1 MKTIAVATQKGGEGK
16 TTISLHL
23 AFAAVDAGLK
33 VLFVDLDTQGNAT
46 LVLTGSSRIAHEPG
60 YAALTASSLFD
71 ARTGRRCKPL
81 ATPEGIDLI
90 APDGQLPLHIKGEID
105 PKSPELSAPRTVLA
119 KFADDYDV
127 CVIDAPPALGQVLAA
142 LLAASDAVLSPLTMD
157 IFAIDG
163 AAELLDT
170 ITFVKDNVNPG
181 LLHLG
186 IVPNQINTRSQDET
200 ATLNSLREAYGALIT
215 PYAFSLR
222 RAVKASIAARKP
234 VWRAVNGSSHRKAA
248 LEWKE
253 NCRVILDQL
262 NVSENHA

>member
-1 MKTIAVATQKGGEGK
+1 VKTIAIATQKGGQGK
-16 TTISLHL
+16 TTIALHL
-23 AFAAVDAGLK
+23 AFTAVDAGLK

-46 LVLTGSSRIAHEPG
+46 LVLTGSSRIAYEPE
-60 YAALTASSLFD
+60 YAALKASSLFD

-81 ATPEGIDLI
+81 ATAERIDLI
-90 APDGQLPLHIKGEID
+90 APDAQLSQHIKGAID
-105 PKSPELSAPRTVLA
+105 PQSPELTAPRSVLK

-142 LLAASDAVLSPLTMD
+142 LLVASDAVLSPLTMD

-170 ITFVKDNVNPG
+170 ITFVKNNVNPG
-181 LLHLG
+181 LMHLG
-186 IVPNQINTRSQDET
+186 IVPNQINTRSQAEM
-200 ATLNSLREAYGALIT
+200 ATLASLREAYGALIT

-222 RAVKASIAARKP
+222 HAVKASMAARKP
-234 VWRAVNGSSHRKAA
+234 VWRAVNGSSHRRAA

-253 NCRVILDQL
+253 NCRMILDQL
-262 NVSENHA
+262 NVSD

>member
-16 TTISLHL
+16 TTIALHL
-23 AFAAVDAGLK
+23 AFAAVDVGLK

-46 LVLTGSSRIAHEPG
+46 LVLTGSSRIAHEPD
-60 YAALTASSLFD
+60 YTALTASSLFD
-71 ARTGRRCKPL
+71 VRTGRRCKPL
-81 ATPEGIDLI
+81 ATSEGIDLI
-90 APDGQLPLHIKGEID
+90 APDAQLSQHIKGEID
-105 PKSPELSAPRTVLA
+105 PQSPELAAPRTVLA

-170 ITFVKDNVNPG
+170 ITFVKGNVNPG
-181 LLHLG
+181 LIHLG

-248 LEWKE
+248 LEWKK
-253 NCRVILDQL
+253 NCRAILDQL
-262 NVSENHA
+262 KVSDHHA